1 MSFLVCHVQKFK
13 SPDVRGMQ
21 IHNQRESKNSKNKE
35 IDIERSH
42 LNIDLINQGSIN
54 YNKKVKEIINKGY
67 KGTKAIRK
75 DAVVMNSTLISSDRE
90 FFKDMPREKQLEF
103 FKESLSYLSEKYGED
118 NIVSATVHFDETTPH
133 MHVCSVPLTSDG
145 KLSAKTIF
153 NRTMLKKLQTELPKH
168 LQEKGFD
175 INRGIEGSERGHV
188 EVNEFKKLT
197 KYEEVKALEEEI
209 KLKEEILKDKIKEI
223 NNDKNIDDI
232 KVKNI
237 GKIATIN
244 LDDLEGLKA
253 MAKKYKALESEN
265 KALKHDL
272 NVTNEKLEKYP
283 LVIKNLTKSEK
294 EKDKLKANLD
304 KVKDSYNE
312 LVKEYND
319 LVKISNRNSKELKEY
334 KEINLKQGK
343 DIKDLL
349 KVTNKLRKNNKN
361 LYLNYKELLDLT
373 NKTIKTFKSD
383 ERIPTD
389 DTIYKVMKKDIESFN
404 KNIKNIDDIKLCEP
418 EIELQNQKARN
429 LDFGLE
435 R

>member
-42 LNIDLINQGSIN
+42 LNIDLVNQGSIN

-67 KGTKAIRK
+67 KGTKALRK

-90 FFKDMPREKQLEF
+90 FFKDMPRERQLEF

-118 NIVSATVHFDETTPH
+118 NIVSATIHFDETTPH

-175 INRGIEGSERGHV
+175 INRGIEGSERGHI

-223 NNDKNIDDI
+223 NNDKVIDEI
-232 KVKNI
+232 KVKKL

-244 LDDLEGLKA
+244 PDELEQLKD
-253 MAKKYKALESEN
+253 MAKMYKALESEN

-272 NVTNEKLEKYP
+272 NVTNEKLDKYP

-294 EKDKLKANLD
+294 EKDKLKANLE
-304 KVKDSYNE
+304 KVKDSYSE

-319 LVKISNRNSKELKEY
+319 LVKRSNRNTKELKEY
-334 KEINLKQGK
+334 KEINFKQGK

-361 LYLNYKELLDLT
+361 LSSNYKELLDLT

-429 LDFGLE
+429 LDPE
-435 R
+435 I

>member
-42 LNIDLINQGSIN
+42 LNIDLVNEGSIN
-54 YNKKVKEIINKGY
+54 YNKKVKQIIEKGY

-103 FKESLSYLSEKYGED
+103 FKESLNYLSEKYGED

-168 LQEKGFD
+168 LQEKGFN
-175 INRGIEGSERGHV
+175 INRGVEGSERGHV

-209 KLKEEILKDKIKEI
+209 KLKEEILKDKIKEM
-223 NNDKNIDDI
+223 NNDKIIDEI
-232 KVKNI
+232 KVKKL
-237 GKIATIN
+237 GKIATISSE
-244 LDDLEGLKA
+244 DLGQLKD
-253 MAKKYKALESEN
+253 MAKMYKALESEN

-272 NVTNEKLEKYP
+272 KITNDKLEQYP
-283 LVIKNLTKSEK
+283 LVVKNLTKSEK
-294 EKDKLKANLD
+294 EKDNLKANLD
-304 KVKDSYNE
+304 KAKDSYND

-319 LVKISNRNSKELKEY
+319 LVKRSNRNIKELKEY
-334 KEINLKQGK
+334 KDVNLKQGK

-349 KVTNKLRKNNKN
+349 KVTNKLRKIIKI
-361 LYLNYKELLDLT
+361 YLR
-373 NKTIKTFKSD
+373 TIKNYL
-383 ERIPTD
+383 I
-389 DTIYKVMKKDIESFN
+389 
-404 KNIKNIDDIKLCEP
+404 
-418 EIELQNQKARN
+418 
-429 LDFGLE
+429 
-435 R
+435 

>member
-42 LNIDLINQGSIN
+42 LNIDLVNQGSIN

-67 KGTKAIRK
+67 KGTKALRK

-103 FKESLSYLSEKYGED
+103 FKESLNYLSEKYGED

-133 MHVCSVPLTSDG
+133 MHVCSVPLTCDG

-244 LDDLEGLKA
+244 LDDLERLKS
-253 MAKKYKALESEN
+253 MAKNYKALESEN

-272 NVTNEKLEKYP
+272 NVTNEKLEQYP
-283 LVIKNLTKSEK
+283 LLIKNLTKSEK
-294 EKDKLKANLD
+294 EKDKLKANLE

-319 LVKISNRNSKELKEY
+319 LVKRSNRNTKELKEY
-334 KEINLKQGK
+334 KDINLKQGK

-361 LYLNYKELLDLT
+361 LSSNYKELLDLT
-373 NKTIKTFKSD
+373 NRTIKTFESD

>member
-42 LNIDLINQGSIN
+42 LNIDLVNEGSIN
-54 YNKKVKEIINKGY
+54 YNKKVKQIIEKGY

-103 FKESLSYLSEKYGED
+103 FKESLNYLSEKYGED

-168 LQEKGFD
+168 LQEKGFN
-175 INRGIEGSERGHV
+175 INRGVEGSERGHV

-209 KLKEEILKDKIKEI
+209 KLKEEILKDKIKEM
-223 NNDKNIDDI
+223 NNDKIIDEI
-232 KVKNI
+232 KVKKL
-237 GKIATIN
+237 GKIATISSE
-244 LDDLEGLKA
+244 DLGQLKD
-253 MAKKYKALESEN
+253 MAKMYKALESEN

-272 NVTNEKLEKYP
+272 KITNDKLEQYP
-283 LVIKNLTKSEK
+283 LVVKNLTKSEK
-294 EKDKLKANLD
+294 EKDNLKANLD
-304 KVKDSYNE
+304 KAKDSYND

-319 LVKISNRNSKELKEY
+319 LVKRSNRNIKELKEY
-334 KEINLKQGK
+334 KDVNLKQGK

-361 LYLNYKELLDLT
+361 ISSNYKELLDLT
-373 NKTIKTFKSD
+373 NKTIKNFKSD

-404 KNIKNIDDIKLCEP
+404 KNRKNVDDIKLCEP
-418 EIELQNQKARN
+418 EIEFQNQKSRN